1 VSITDESIKILNTYS
16 NKNLYYVKEKLKYGL
31 TIEVKSCNRRI
42 GQLLR
47 KKYHREMDYVYAVM
61 NEMERKLER
70 PIRDLDDI
78 RMVIETL
85 KKIRENEVD
94 MDLKIEPI
102 EEAFNVLT
110 RYDLPVDR
118 EDLELVDNVRY
129 CWQRVLTRAM
139 DMNIYL
145 LDSQPQLQTELA
157 ENLKHFKLDC
167 VQYCHEYRTLGPMMP
182 GLSPR
187 EASDRLIM
195 FQVNILFYLPIIII
209 FFYCCIFKC
218 LHINNIFYRI
228 VLMVCGDVYNLIK
241 VGKNYLV

>member
-1 VSITDESIKILNTYS
+1 M
-16 NKNLYYVKEKLKYGL
+16 
-31 TIEVKSCNRRI
+31 KSCNRQI

-94 MDLKIEPI
+94 MELKIEPI

-145 LDSQPQLQTELA
+145 LESQPQLQKELA

-195 FQVNILFYLPIIII
+195 FQVNI
-209 FFYCCIFKC
+209 KQ
-218 LHINNIFYRI
+218 YRFLKYI
-228 VLMVCGDVYNLIK
+228 YIRV
-241 VGKNYLV
+241 